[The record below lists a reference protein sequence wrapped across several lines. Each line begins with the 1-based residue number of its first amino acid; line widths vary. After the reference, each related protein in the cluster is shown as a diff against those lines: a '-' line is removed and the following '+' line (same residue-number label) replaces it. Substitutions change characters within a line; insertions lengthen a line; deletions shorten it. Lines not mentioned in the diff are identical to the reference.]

1 VVGLVLK
8 GGMGLTAVGIGIG
21 IAASLGLTQV
31 LRAWLFGIGVVD
43 TVTLVGVVVVLGA
56 GALLACLIPAVK
68 AARADPLET
77 LKVE

>member
-1 VVGLVLK
+1 MVGLVLK
-8 GGMGLTAVGIGIG
+8 GGMGLTAIGIGFG

-31 LRAWLFGIGVVD
+31 LRFWLFGIGVID
-43 TVTLVGVVVVLGA
+43 PVTLAAVVAVLGT